1 MNFVLL
7 FLLATVGA
15 VSAATSAPFRNLW
28 QFHNMIKCTIPSS
41 DPLKDYSNYGCY
53 CGLGGSGT
61 PMDDLDR
68 CCQIHDNCYGDALKH
83 RDCKFLMDNPYTKTY
98 TYSCSGSAITCS
110 EENDTCAAFICNC
123 DRSAAI
129 CFAGA
134 SYNEE
139 YKKLDTSKHCK

>member
-1 MNFVLL
+1 
-7 FLLATVGA
+7 
-15 VSAATSAPFRNLW
+15 
-28 QFHNMIKCTIPSS
+28 MIKCTIPSS
-41 DPLKDYSNYGCY
+41 DPLKDYTNYGCY

-61 PMDDLDR
+61 PVDDLDR
-68 CCQIHDNCYGDALKH
+68 CCQTHDNCYGDALKH

-98 TYSCSGSAITCS
+98 VYSCSGSDITCS
-110 EENDTCAAFICNC
+110 EENDPCAAFICDC

-139 YKKLDTSKHCK
+139 YRKLDTSEFCN